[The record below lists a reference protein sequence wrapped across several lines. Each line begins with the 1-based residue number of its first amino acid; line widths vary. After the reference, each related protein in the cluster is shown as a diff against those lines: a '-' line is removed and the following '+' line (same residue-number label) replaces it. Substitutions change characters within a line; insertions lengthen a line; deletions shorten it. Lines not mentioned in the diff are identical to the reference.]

1 MHFKTVI
8 HAVRK
13 KTKLFEAINQ
23 KSKFIE
29 VLNSLNGG
37 DWRDD
42 GEEITL
48 LRDKFPGQIVKR
60 TQKVIS

>member
-1 MHFKTVI
+1 MHLETVI
-8 HAVRK
+8 HAIGK

-23 KSKFIE
+23 KNKFIE

-42 GEEITL
+42 GEGITL
-48 LRDKFPGQIVKR
+48 LKDKFPGQIVK
-60 TQKVIS
+60 